1 MPAPTNNLSSVGVPG
16 NQAMT
21 LGAAL
26 QISLLCTLFGANAV
40 AVKVAFTSFG
50 VFSAASIRFGIAAVV
65 IALWA
70 RLTGRSFR
78 LQPGQARHLVIFSM
92 LFAVQ
97 LSLFYIGLERTHASR
112 GTLLINLLP
121 FIILILAHF
130 FIPGD
135 RITPRKLVGLLLGFS
150 CVVAVFCDHQG
161 LTGRMRSCDIFVL
174 AATGIW
180 ACNTIFLKRVI
191 STFKPFH
198 IVFYSMLFS
207 LPVFTLEAYCFDPVA
222 VKTITA
228 EALWALAY
236 QTLVTT
242 AFGFIAWNSLLKRY
256 GAVNLHSFVFI
267 MPLVG
272 VCLAGLVLNEPLSSH
287 LLLAM
292 ALIVSGLLVVHLN
305 PPRRSTSAPH
315 RAGGM

>member
-1 MPAPTNNLSSVGVPG
+1 MKDLPALSIPS
-16 NQAMT
+16 NQTMT

-26 QISLLCTLFGANAV
+26 QISLLCILFGANAV
-40 AVKVAFTSFG
+40 TIKLAFTSFG

-78 LQPGQARHLVIFSM
+78 LQPGQAKHLGVFSM
-92 LFAVQ
+92 LFIVQ

-112 GTLLINLLP
+112 GTLLVNLLP

-135 RITPRKLVGLLLGFS
+135 RITPRKLAGLLLGFAG
-150 CVVAVFCDHQG
+150 VALVFSDNQE
-161 LTGRMRSCDIFVL
+161 LTGRMRAGDIFVL
-174 AATGIW
+174 AATGVW
-180 ACNTIFLKRVI
+180 ACNTILLKRVI

-198 IVFYSMLFS
+198 IVFYSMLLSF
-207 LPVFTLEAYCFDPVA
+207 PVFGLEAYWFDPAV
-222 VKTITA
+222 VKTLTA
-228 EALWALAY
+228 QAVWALAY

-272 VCLAGLVLNEPLSSH
+272 VYLAGLVLNEPLSAH
-287 LLLAM
+287 LLLAL
-292 ALIVSGLLVVHLN
+292 ALIVSGLLVAHLN
-305 PPRRSTSAPH
+305 PPRRFTPPPH
-315 RAGGM
+315 QSNM

>member
-1 MPAPTNNLSSVGVPG
+1 MKDLPALSIPS
-16 NQAMT
+16 NQTMT

-26 QISLLCTLFGANAV
+26 QISLLCILFGANAV
-40 AVKVAFTSFG
+40 TIKLAFTSFG

-78 LQPGQARHLVIFSM
+78 LKPGQAKHLMVFST

-97 LSLFYIGLERTHASR
+97 LSLFYLGLERTYASR
-112 GTLLINLLP
+112 GTLLVNLLP
-121 FIILILAHF
+121 FIILLLAHF

-135 RITPRKLVGLLLGFS
+135 RVTPRKLAGLLLGFS
-150 CVVAVFCDHQG
+150 GVVCVFVDDQG
-161 LTGRMRSCDIFVL
+161 LTGRMRSGDILVL

-180 ACNTIFLKRVI
+180 AGITIFLKRVI

-198 IVFYSMLFS
+198 IVFYSMLLS
-207 LPVFTLEAYCFDPVA
+207 LPVFALGAYWFDPTA
-222 VKTITA
+222 VKTLTA

-267 MPLVG
+267 MPLAG
-272 VCLAGLVLNEPLSSH
+272 VYLAGLFLNEPLSTH
-287 LLLAM
+287 LLLAL
-292 ALIVSGLLVVHLN
+292 ALIVSGLLVAHLN
-305 PPRRSTSAPH
+305 PPRRFTPPPH
-315 RAGGM
+315 QSNM

>member
-1 MPAPTNNLSSVGVPG
+1 MKTNAVLSIPS

-21 LGAAL
+21 LGAVV
-26 QISLLCTLFGANAV
+26 QICLLCILFGANAI

-78 LQPGQARHLVIFSM
+78 LEPGQAKHLVVFSM

-97 LSLFYIGLERTHASR
+97 LSLFYLGLERTHVSR

-121 FIILILAHF
+121 FFILILAHF

-135 RITPRKLVGLLLGFS
+135 RITPRKLAGLLLGFS
-150 CVVAVFCDHQG
+150 GVVFVFIDNQG
-161 LTGRMRSCDIFVL
+161 LTGRMRSGDIFVL
-174 AATGIW
+174 AATGVW

-198 IVFYSMLFS
+198 IVFYSMLLSF
-207 LPVFTLEAYCFDPVA
+207 PVFGLEAYWFDPAV
-222 VKTITA
+222 VKTLTA
-228 EALWALAY
+228 EALWALVY

-242 AFGFIAWNSLLKRY
+242 AFGFIAWNSLLKKY

-272 VCLAGLVLNEPLSSH
+272 VYLAGLVLNEPISAH
-287 LLLAM
+287 LILAL

-305 PPRRSTSAPH
+305 PPRRFTPPPH
-315 RAGGM
+315 RGDM

>member
-1 MPAPTNNLSSVGVPG
+1 MTAPMKDHHALNIPS
-16 NQAMT
+16 NQAMS

-26 QISLLCTLFGANAV
+26 QISLLCILFGANAV
-40 AVKVAFTSFG
+40 TVKVAFTSFG
-50 VFSAASIRFGIAAVV
+50 VYSAASIRFGIAAVV

-78 LQPGQARHLVIFSM
+78 LQPGQAKHLMVFSM

-97 LSLFYIGLERTHASR
+97 LSLFYMGLARTHASR

-135 RITPRKLVGLLLGFS
+135 RITPRKLAGLLLGFS
-150 CVVAVFCDHQG
+150 GVVVVFIDDQG
-161 LTGRMRSCDIFVL
+161 LTGRMRSGDILVL
-174 AATGIW
+174 VATGIW

-191 STFKPFH
+191 STFNPFH
-198 IVFYSMLFS
+198 IVLYSMLFS
-207 LPVFTLEAYCFDPVA
+207 LPVFALEAYWFDPAV
-222 VKTITA
+222 VKTLTA

-236 QTLVTT
+236 QALVTT
-242 AFGFIAWNSLLKRY
+242 SFGFIAWNSLLKRH

-272 VCLAGLVLNEPLSSH
+272 VYLAGLVLNEPLSAH
-287 LLLAM
+287 LLLALG
-292 ALIVSGLLVVHLN
+292 LIVSGLLVVHLN
-305 PPRRSTSAPH
+305 PPRRFIPPPH
-315 RAGGM
+315 RSDM

>member
-1 MPAPTNNLSSVGVPG
+1 MKDHKALSIPS

-21 LGAAL
+21 LGAAF
-26 QISLLCTLFGANAV
+26 QISLLCILFGANAI
-40 AVKVAFTSFG
+40 AVKLAFTSFG

-78 LQPGQARHLVIFSM
+78 LRPGQAKHLLVFSM
-92 LFAVQ
+92 LFVVQ
-97 LSLFYIGLERTHASR
+97 LSLFYMGLERTHVSR
-112 GTLLINLLP
+112 GTLLVNLLP

-135 RITPRKLVGLLLGFS
+135 RITPRKLAGLLLGFS
-150 CVVAVFCDHQG
+150 GVVFVFIDDQG
-161 LTGRMRSCDIFVL
+161 LTGRMRSGDIFVL
-174 AATGIW
+174 AATGVW

-191 STFKPFH
+191 STLKPFH
-198 IVFYSMLFS
+198 IVFYSMLLSF
-207 LPVFTLEAYCFDPVA
+207 PVFGLEAYWFDPAV
-222 VKTITA
+222 VKTLTA
-228 EALWALAY
+228 EALWALVY

-242 AFGFIAWNSLLKRY
+242 SFGFIAWNSLLKKY

-272 VCLAGLVLNEPLSSH
+272 VYLAGLVLNEPLSAH
-287 LLLAM
+287 LLLALG
-292 ALIVSGLLVVHLN
+292 LIVSGLLVVHLN
-305 PPRRSTSAPH
+305 PPRRFAPPPH
-315 RAGGM
+315 RGDM